1 MAVEPC
7 YVSGMRSRRLQLLSL
22 LFVISGSWSAAL
34 AAQTE
39 HAAETPAP
47 DIRPVHVAGLWCGTG
62 LLHEFRFEL
71 SQHEQDVH
79 GNLMRRDRAR
89 AVEGRLDGSTLRT
102 QSTKVGSL
110 VLELEGDEL
119 RITGGEG
126 PLSLL
131 RGATFQRASGG
142 TCAG

>member
-1 MAVEPC
+1 
-7 YVSGMRSRRLQLLSL
+7 MRFRRLRLFSL
-22 LFVISGSWSAAL
+22 LLLGSGLLAAAL
-34 AAQTE
+34 AAPE
-39 HAAETPAP
+39 AADAPAS
-47 DIRPVHVAGLWCGTG
+47 DTRPVQVAGLWCGTG

-71 SQHEQDVH
+71 SQQEHQVH

-89 AVEGRLDGSTLRT
+89 TVEGRLDGSTLRT
-102 QSTKVGSL
+102 ESTKVGSL
-110 VLELEGDEL
+110 VLELEGNEL

-131 RGATFQRASGG
+131 RGSTFQRATGG